1 MPVTQEQGPARLLR
15 PSTGGMPIQRCPRTN
30 STNLVNEIVDKI
42 EIGILFGEY
51 KPREHLVQDQLAEKY
66 GVERNVIRA
75 ALKKLEER
83 SVIEHFPNR
92 GSMVK
97 EMTAKNAKDLYQL
110 RFLLESSAAEM
121 AVAHI
126 TSQIIRQLEALHEE
140 MKKDLKRGE
149 LRGFTLAH
157 EKFHQMIFETA
168 DNSYLLKAIKDLR
181 SASAS
186 IRNFSYSRYSLVDT
200 KNQLFDE
207 HRRMINY
214 LEERKV
220 EEGGQLA
227 RDHIKAGLNHYLR
240 NFFPQESLID

>member
-1 MPVTQEQGPARLLR
+1 MNVPYAKGEAALSP
-15 PSTGGMPIQRCPRTN
+15 PN
-30 STNLVNEIVDKI
+30 SKSGKMNSSEWVNEIVEKI

-51 KPREHLVQDQLAEKY
+51 KPREHLVQDQLAERY
-66 GVERNVIRA
+66 GAERNVIRA
-75 ALKKLEER
+75 ALQKLEER

-97 EMTAKNAKDLYQL
+97 EMTAKDAKDLYQL

-126 TSQIIRQLEALHEE
+126 TSQIIRRLEALQEE
-140 MKKDLKRGE
+140 MKKDLKKGE

-168 DNSYLLKAIKDLR
+168 DNSYLLKTIKDLR

-207 HRRMINY
+207 HRRMIKH
-214 LEERKV
+214 LEEGKV
-220 EEGGQLA
+220 EEVGRLA
-227 RDHIKAGLNHYLR
+227 RDHIRAGLNHYLR
-240 NFFPQESLID
+240 NFFPQESRIE

>member
-51 KPREHLVQDQLAEKY
+51 KPREHLVQDQLAERY

-97 EMTAKNAKDLYQL
+97 EMTAKHAKDLYQI
-110 RFLLESSAAEM
+110 RFLMESKAAEM

-126 TSQIIRQLEALHEE
+126 TPQILRQLEALNDE
-140 MKKDLKRGE
+140 MKRNLKKGE

-157 EKFHQMIFETA
+157 EKFHQTIFETA
-168 DNSYLLKAIKDLR
+168 DNSYLLKTIKDLR

-207 HRRMINY
+207 HRRMINH
-214 LEERKV
+214 LEEGKV

-240 NFFPQESLID
+240 NFFPQESRIE

>member
-1 MPVTQEQGPARLLR
+1 LPVTQGQGPARLLR
-15 PSTGGMPIQRCPRTN
+15 PSTEGMPIQRCPRTN

-51 KPREHLVQDQLAEKY
+51 KPREHLVQDQLAERY

-97 EMTAKNAKDLYQL
+97 EMTAKHAKDLYQI
-110 RFLLESSAAEM
+110 RFLMESKAAEM
-121 AVAHI
+121 AAAHI
-126 TSQIIRQLEALHEE
+126 TPQILRKLEALNDE
-140 MKKDLKRGE
+140 MKRNLKKGE

-157 EKFHQMIFETA
+157 EKFHQTIFETA
-168 DNSYLLKAIKDLR
+168 DNSYLLKTIKDLR

-186 IRNFSYSRYSLVDT
+186 IRNFSYSRYSLADT
-200 KNQLFDE
+200 KNQLFGE
-207 HRRMINY
+207 HRRMMDF
-214 LEERKV
+214 LEEGEAEKV
-220 EEGGQLA
+220 GEIA
-227 RDHIKAGLNHYLR
+227 RVHIKAGLNHYLK
-240 NFFPQESLID
+240 NFFPQEPLIE